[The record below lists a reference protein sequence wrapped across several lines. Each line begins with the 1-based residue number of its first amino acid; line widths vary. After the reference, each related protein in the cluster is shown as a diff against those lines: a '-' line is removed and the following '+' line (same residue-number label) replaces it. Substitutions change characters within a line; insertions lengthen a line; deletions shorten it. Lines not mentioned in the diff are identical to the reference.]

1 VDPTGLTPATIGTVV
16 ALTPPM
22 LVVGYGV
29 SRIGASLCN
38 EMRNAVF
45 AKVTQDAIRTVANRV
60 FRHLHQLDLSFHL
73 DRQTG
78 AVSRIIDRGTRG
90 INFIMSSM
98 VFNVVPTA
106 LEVSLVSGILAYK
119 CGPSFA
125 LLTAGTIGCYTAFT
139 FWVTR
144 WRAQFRKVMNKAE
157 AQASAVAVDSLI
169 NYETVKFFGN
179 EEHEQKRYDEHLCRY
194 QSAAIETQQ
203 SLSLLN
209 FGQGA
214 IFSTSLMAAMLMA
227 AEGIGSGQLTVGDM
241 VMINGLLFQ
250 LSVPLNFLGTVY
262 RETKQSLIDMSAM
275 FALLRERSQI
285 QDAATA
291 VPLEALVRDKRTYD
305 LELDG
310 VSFGYSAARDILRDV
325 SLRVPAGTSCALV
338 GTSGSGKS
346 TVLRLLYRFYD
357 PASGTV
363 RIDGHD
369 VRDVTLDSLR
379 HAIGVVP
386 QDLVLFNDTVGY
398 NIRYGRLDATDEEVR
413 QAARHAAIHD
423 QIEGFPEG
431 YDTLVGERGLKLSGG
446 EKQRIALAR
455 AFLKQSEIALL
466 DEPTSALDSATE
478 KAVLGALFDLA
489 EGRTCVVVAHRLSTA
504 ARCDKI
510 VVLDEGRVVESGTH
524 AELMATGGAYAELWA
539 RQSERVDGEEEA

>member
-1 VDPTGLTPATIGTVV
+1 
-16 ALTPPM
+16 
-22 LVVGYGV
+22 
-29 SRIGASLCN
+29 
-38 EMRNAVF
+38 
-45 AKVTQDAIRTVANRV
+45 
-60 FRHLHQLDLSFHL
+60 
-73 DRQTG
+73 
-78 AVSRIIDRGTRG
+78 
-90 INFIMSSM
+90 
-98 VFNVVPTA
+98 
-106 LEVSLVSGILAYK
+106 
-119 CGPSFA
+119 
-125 LLTAGTIGCYTAFT
+125 
-139 FWVTR
+139 
-144 WRAQFRKVMNKAE
+144 MNKAE